1 MQKTKQVEIK
11 QTFNLAAV
19 FAVILS
25 LNDALTTEAA
35 APNAGDNAA
44 AFEALC
50 LVINAAKQVKLP
62 TPHES
67 KAADILDY
75 SATINITLNGPE
87 GVADRITN
95 EEKEHKDLKN
105 GTLRSKNCGGDK
117 WAFCKRGAAKAKS
130 IKDNAEYTAWVNKHK
145 DATTAKQIQ
154 DIFQQEIEIESEL
167 KRQQAAAADN
177 SIQEELNKAL
187 HGPTGK
193 EKKIT
198 VWNRD
203 SSRKAACGDTNSN
216 AKGELAGASI
226 AQDALCLCVQCAT
239 QTEAAACSKYAADA
253 LTVTANGAIDTVED
267 WRKLQTA
274 CERQRTS
281 DSMTGSDIRRAIVTF
296 AAHIAKPQSTGNKIN
311 VLGNLNGAGTGGC
324 DGGAGGTD
332 GGACV
337 YYGTDAAGGPG
348 NIQWLQLMLTAAEKL
363 DATKQAAAKA
373 HALEQHLLSLNKTL
387 ATLATGTT
395 AAESNKTDT
404 QPGTIQDKQ
413 QETGKQT
420 ECEKHTDKTAEQC
433 KSLGCD
439 YDAENKKCKSKTGS
453 ENTAAETGDDKTEEK
468 CAGKEQKDCK
478 DECKCDSKTLK
489 NFRFLVN
496 NKSTQI
502 AAASMSLVTF

>member
-11 QTFNLAAV
+11 QTFNLATV

-67 KAADILDY
+67 KAGDILDY

-87 GVADRITN
+87 GVADLIAN
-95 EEKEHKDLKN
+95 ADKEHKNLKN
-105 GTLRSKNCGGDK
+105 GTLQNKNCGGEK
-117 WAFCKRGAAKAKS
+117 WAFCQRGAKKAKA
-130 IKDNAEYTAWVNKHK
+130 IKDNAEYKAWVNHPK
-145 DATTAKQIQ
+145 DTATTKQIQ
-154 DIFQQEIEIESEL
+154 DIVQQEIEVEIEL
-167 KRQQAAAADN
+167 KKQREAAADT
-177 SIQEELNKAL
+177 SIQEEINKAL

-193 EKKIT
+193 EEKIT
-198 VWNRD
+198 VWASN
-203 SSRKAACGDTNSN
+203 SNRKAACGDTNNN

-226 AQDALCLCVQCAT
+226 AQDALCLCVKDAS

-253 LTVTANGAIDTVED
+253 LTVTANGITNALTD
-267 WRKLQTA
+267 WQKLQSA

-281 DSMTGSDIRRAIVTF
+281 DSLAGSDIRSAIRAF

-337 YYGTDAAGGPG
+337 YYGTDATGGIT
-348 NIQWLQLMLTAAEKL
+348 NIGWLKLMLQAADKL
-363 DATKQAAAKA
+363 DNARDAAGRA

-404 QPGTIQDKQ
+404 QPGTKQDKQ

-439 YDAENKKCKSKTGS
+439 YDAENKKCKPKAGT

-468 CAGKEQKDCK
+468 CARKEQKDCK

-489 NFRFLVN
+489 YFIFLVN